1 MLNKNDTLTVSDN
14 KEQFLPGFGGESVG
28 HKEGDFDESHVDKVI
43 NPDVQHEAEYNQKEV
58 LQKHSDDHT
67 DDLEKD
73 DTEKD

>member
-1 MLNKNDTLTVSDN
+1 M
-14 KEQFLPGFGGESVG
+14 
-28 HKEGDFDESHVDKVI
+28 DKVI